1 MKTVNLKSVAGFTMV
16 EVLVSLLLICIG
28 VLGVVAMQT
37 RNIQYTQNSSQR
49 NTAAMLAND
58 LIEQIR
64 SNRDAVLNNGGN
76 VSTTSTYYKTPATVF
91 PTTGVAA
98 CRTSS
103 GCSADQMAT
112 DQMVLWARQVSNAL
126 PTDTFLMTSSYVI
139 CVDSTP
145 TTDACDNIGS
155 AIKVQLAWYSQENV
169 SCAPNQP
176 CGVDLANR
184 REYYRVSFEP

>member
-1 MKTVNLKSVAGFTMV
+1 MV

-49 NTAAMLAND
+49 NTAAMLAGD

-64 SNRDAVLNNGGN
+64 SNRDAVLT
-76 VSTTSTYYKTPATVF
+76 VSGSVSGTSNYYKTATSAL
-91 PTTGVAA
+91 PTAGVAA
-98 CRTSS
+98 CSTGS
-103 GCSADQMAT
+103 GCSANDMAT
-112 DQMVLWARQVSNAL
+112 DQMALWARKVLNAL
-126 PTDTFLMTSSYVI
+126 PTDAALWRSSYFI

-155 AIKVQLAWYSQENV
+155 TIKVQLAWYSQENV
-169 SCAPNQP
+169 ACTVPNQP
-176 CGVDLANR
+176 CGVDTANR
-184 REYYRVSFEP
+184 REFYRISFEP